1 MNPYRVA
8 RPLLYYSLK
17 YTSPFV
23 LFQLQCSLIAFRPCH
38 LSTHF
43 PSHVPH
49 IVATGGKCRCI
60 VRAFWLKA
68 NDTSCTIDARS
79 SHPCRSR
86 RPISSLDPSPSCL
99 IRGESPHSCPPSLV
113 TLLNIHDAMRMMSP
127 AEKKYYPSGSAKKSN
142 KTHHT
147 SHPQ

>member
-1 MNPYRVA
+1 MHPYRVA